1 MSRAIKKFN
10 GLNGTIGI
18 DEVQKLADLAK
29 QEGQTHLYN
38 RLTAGLEEAKKH
50 KAVQFNPGRLAVEE
64 IPSCD
69 LPGIDPIP
77 SYITADEFT
86 GLNKAVSP
94 DDIYQYITDLILKRI
109 EKADS
114 LPWHTMW
121 ENTPDAANFKTY
133 YNFESKKAYRGIN
146 FMLLNLDEFGNLV
159 FRENPYFLTF
169 KQIEK
174 NKGKLRKG
182 ASATRVVYFTKLY
195 RFVHFNKETREKQLE
210 YATYNHKK
218 YVNWLEKNKAQ
229 IESLTGKSIDLE
241 KNKYLP
247 ILKYYNVFSGED
259 IDDIDFGD
267 YPKSNTITRTDDE
280 KIEAAEA
287 IVSKYPSPPKVLFRG
302 NQPAYYPMRDE
313 ILMTPA
319 NQFKNTQF
327 FYSVFFHELTHS
339 TGHSKRL
346 DRGNDTRRR
355 DGSKEDK
362 KAYDFEELVAEMG
375 SVFLCAE
382 SGILFHTRD
391 QSAKY
396 LSHYMG
402 KLKKIMK
409 DDNRFFFRAASA
421 SQAAADHILD
431 RDKDGI
437 PAYIKQLGKKG
448 GSSTPKKE
456 VAAVPAEKEVTAKE
470 TKKGNHKFK
479 KEQTV
484 QFSKRWGSVK
494 PGAEG
499 VIKELRKSV
508 HGDPMYK
515 IWLSKGKD
523 GIFPETVLQLPKK
536 KLTKKELEAA
546 NPAPKAIKPKSI
558 SVASAIDDILSLD
571 KYKGISKIQA
581 NILYKYFKDDVE
593 DMKFDNAGDSVKFY
607 KTGSSFEIGNLKKET
622 KYHVLDGDI
631 EGEAAIVLT
640 EPGRDLVASIKNR
653 VESKRNQKQNYALF
667 DGLNS
672 YVPENI
678 NLKDALEFSKKH
690 LEGKSIYHP
699 DIGKKV
705 KFTKPGIKKSIH
717 GKGKI
722 TRTRLQLIYIA
733 KDLLK
738 KSRLYKT
745 EKDNKNRSN
754 VGVIYKLRALTTL
767 DGKQFEVL
775 ITVQERENGAIY
787 YDHTGI
793 KLKRQ
798 NSKPGNESTPLSRA
812 KLPLKENKVTKTK
825 PNNKNIGLKSPT
837 IEPKPIEDG
846 QGYSGEKPR
855 PLISGKPLKAS
866 DIANMDFEILPMD
879 EGWENLFQTAPK
891 NMRIAVWAKPKN
903 GKTAAC
909 CNFAAYLTKFGPI
922 LYNFADQGINL
933 STKNLIE
940 MSGMDKKPNA
950 FITTT
955 DKLEVLA
962 QEIESTGAHHVVID
976 MINQYID
983 QGVTPHIFRKEILQR
998 FPDVGFTLVM
1008 EVTKAGDFKG
1018 DQAWTHLVDQ
1028 LVTIENYI
1036 MDTKGRYGNG
1046 EKITWEEGAQ
1056 KYAPQRYAEIKENEE
1071 ASPEPEIVANTPES
1085 EEVFDFN
1092 VY

>member
-1 MSRAIKKFN
+1 MSKAIKKFN

-29 QEGQTHLYN
+29 QEGQIHFYN

-50 KAVQFNPGRLAVEE
+50 NAVQFNPGRLALEE
-64 IPSCD
+64 IPSCY

-94 DDIYQYITDLILKRI
+94 DDIYQYITDLMINTIK
-109 EKADS
+109 KVGN
-114 LPWHTMW
+114 LPWQRSW
-121 ENTPDAANFKTY
+121 KKTAFSDGDQAI
-133 YNFESKKAYRGIN
+133 NFESKKGYRGIN
-146 FMLLNLDEFGNLV
+146 FFLLNFEVKTDEKGEKYLAPRNF
-159 FRENPYFLTF
+159 ENPYFLTF
-169 KQIEK
+169 NQIEK
-174 NKGKLRKG
+174 FKGKLNKG
-182 ASATRVVYFTKLY
+182 AKGTRVVYFTQMY
-195 RFVHFNKETREKQLE
+195 SHSETQDDGSKLE
-210 YATYNHKK
+210 YFTYNKK
-218 YVNWLEKNKAQ
+218 KFLAWIIANQDKLKILKRSGWTAERLANSY
-229 IESLTGKSIDLE
+229 I
-241 KNKYLP
+241 P
-247 ILKYYNVFSGED
+247 ILKYYNVFSAED
-259 IDDIDFGD
+259 ITGIDWGQL
-267 YPKSNTITRTDDE
+267 PKNDNADKSDAE
-280 KIEAAEA
+280 KIEIAEA
-287 IVSKYPSPPKVLFRG
+287 ILKAMPNPPKINFGG
-302 NQPAYYPMRDE
+302 NQPAYYPGTDS
-313 ILMTPA
+313 ILIPTIDKF
-319 NQFKNTQF
+319 NSEQEY
-327 FYSVFFHELTHS
+327 YSTMYHELVHS
-339 TGHSKRL
+339 TGHRKRL
-346 DRGNDTRRR
+346 SRPGITLGRLATKLDYA
-355 DGSKEDK
+355 K
-362 KAYDFEELVAEMG
+362 EELVAEMG
-375 SVFLCAE
+375 AVFLCAE
-382 SGILFHTRD
+382 SGILFFIID
-391 QSAKY
+391 NSATY
-396 LSHYMG
+396 LRGWNSRLVKSMEE
-402 KLKKIMK
+402 
-409 DDNRFFFRAASA
+409 DNRFYFRAASA
-421 SQAAADHILD
+421 AQAAADYMLD
-431 RDKDGI
+431 RDKNGI
-437 PAYIKQLGKKG
+437 PAYTKKL

-456 VAAVPAEKEVTAKE
+456 VAAVPAEKEVLPKE
-470 TKKGNHKFK
+470 SKKENHQFK

-499 VIKELRKSV
+499 IIKELRKSV

-515 IWLSKGKD
+515 VWLSKGKD

-536 KLTKKELEAA
+536 KLTKKELEAT

-581 NILYKYFKDDVE
+581 NILYKYFKNDIDNMEFDDY
-593 DMKFDNAGDSVKFY
+593 GDSVKY
-607 KTGSSFEIGNLKKET
+607 YDITGFENGNMKKET
-622 KYHVLDGDI
+622 NFHILMPDYDDKGALC
-631 EGEAAIVLT
+631 LT
-640 EPGRDLVASIKNR
+640 KAGRELVASIKNR

-672 YVPENI
+672 YVPE
-678 NLKDALEFSKKH
+678 
-690 LEGKSIYHP
+690 
-699 DIGKKV
+699 
-705 KFTKPGIKKSIH
+705 
-717 GKGKI
+717 
-722 TRTRLQLIYIA
+722 
-733 KDLLK
+733 
-738 KSRLYKT
+738 
-745 EKDNKNRSN
+745 
-754 VGVIYKLRALTTL
+754 
-767 DGKQFEVL
+767 
-775 ITVQERENGAIY
+775 
-787 YDHTGI
+787 DHTGI
-793 KLKRQ
+793 KLKC
-798 NSKPGNESTPLSRA
+798 
-812 KLPLKENKVTKTK
+812 
-825 PNNKNIGLKSPT
+825 PT

-866 DIANMDFEILPMD
+866 DIANMDFEVLPLD
-879 EGWENLFQTAPK
+879 EGWQNLFQTAPK

-909 CNFAAYLTKFGPI
+909 CNFASYLTKFGPI

-940 MSGMDKKPNA
+940 ISGMDKKPNA

-962 QEIESTGAHHVVID
+962 KEIESTGAHHVVID

-1028 LVTIENYI
+1028 LVIIENYI

-1056 KYAPQRYAEIKENEE
+1056 KYAPQRYAEIKENEAA
-1071 ASPEPEIVANTPES
+1071 ASPEPEILASTPES